1 MQLMALRKK
10 AEGSAPPERKPG
22 RRLTVR
28 RGAALLL
35 VLALAAGAALGGK
48 ALFFSGEEQTPLT
61 EQTTYGSLSTTLS
74 GTGTTMPADSVTYT
88 TASEA
93 EITGVYV
100 SAGDTVE
107 VGWTEAGYS
116 FTYRILD
123 QDGLTVAERDAF
135 LQSILKGMQD
145 CLDGLSTESLRDEGK
160 LKQTLQAELDRLGAA
175 AATGQ
180 IAYTGGAVEGCWSE
194 AAYDGSGTLV
204 THDLVMEG
212 MA

>member
-1 MQLMALRKK
+1 M
-10 AEGSAPPERKPG
+10 
-22 RRLTVR
+22 
-28 RGAALLL
+28 
-35 VLALAAGAALGGK
+35 K
-48 ALFFSGEEQTPLT
+48 ALKPEGYEEMSIAAFNSFINKALT
-61 EQTTYGSLSTTLS
+61 EDEKGRDGLYYLFEQVASYIENTDPNAGYLRNTIPASLEEYQTRLNEVYS
-74 GTGTTMPADSVTYT
+74 GKQMDPQFSATAEAVRTEDVFGDAYPAGGLWL
-88 TASEA
+88 E
-93 EITGVYV
+93 
-100 SAGDTVE
+100 
-107 VGWTEAGYS
+107 YS

-145 CLDGLSTESLRDEGK
+145 CLDDLSTESLRDEGK

-204 THDLVMEG
+204 THDLVVEG

>member
-1 MQLMALRKK
+1 MDR
-10 AEGSAPPERKPG
+10 G
-22 RRLTVR
+22 R
-28 RGAALLL
+28 LLL
-35 VLALAAGAALGGK
+35 HH
-48 ALFFSGEEQTPLT
+48 
-61 EQTTYGSLSTTLS
+61 
-74 GTGTTMPADSVTYT
+74 
-88 TASEA
+88 
-93 EITGVYV
+93 
-100 SAGDTVE
+100 
-107 VGWTEAGYS
+107 
-116 FTYRILD
+116 RILD

-145 CLDGLSTESLRDEGK
+145 CLDDLSTESLRDEGK

-204 THDLVMEG
+204 THDLVVEG

>member
-1 MQLMALRKK
+1 MRCIRAGQR
-10 AEGSAPPERKPG
+10 
-22 RRLTVR
+22 T
-28 RGAALLL
+28 LLL
-35 VLALAAGAALGGK
+35 RPAHPHRDRQRIRRHGG
-48 ALFFSGEEQTPLT
+48 G
-61 EQTTYGSLSTTLS
+61 
-74 GTGTTMPADSVTYT
+74 
-88 TASEA
+88 
-93 EITGVYV
+93 
-100 SAGDTVE
+100 
-107 VGWTEAGYS
+107 GWTEAGYS

-145 CLDGLSTESLRDEGK
+145 GWEDLSTESLRDEGK

>member
-1 MQLMALRKK
+1 M
-10 AEGSAPPERKPG
+10 
-22 RRLTVR
+22 
-28 RGAALLL
+28 
-35 VLALAAGAALGGK
+35 
-48 ALFFSGEEQTPLT
+48 
-61 EQTTYGSLSTTLS
+61 
-74 GTGTTMPADSVTYT
+74 
-88 TASEA
+88 
-93 EITGVYV
+93 
-100 SAGDTVE
+100 E

-180 IAYTGGAVEGCWSE
+180 IAYTGGAVE
-194 AAYDGSGTLV
+194 AAGPRRPMTLGYAC
-204 THDLVMEG
+204 HPRSVMEG

>member
-1 MQLMALRKK
+1 MLSLLELSLTGGVFILAVVVVRAL
-10 AEGSAPPERKPG
+10 AMN
-22 RRLTVR
+22 RLPR
-28 RGAALLL
+28 QAFLLL
-35 VLALAAGAALGGK
+35 WAVALARLLLPFSIPSPTSLYSAAGHLGEGFRR
-48 ALFFSGEEQTPLT
+48 AEDPSFSGQLSRT
-61 EQTTYGSLSTTLS
+61 E
-74 GTGTTMPADSVTYT
+74 
-88 TASEA
+88 TAN
-93 EITGVYV
+93 VY
-100 SAGDTVE
+100 GDTVE

-145 CLDGLSTESLRDEGK
+145 CLDDLSTESLRDEGK

-204 THDLVMEG
+204 THDLVVEG